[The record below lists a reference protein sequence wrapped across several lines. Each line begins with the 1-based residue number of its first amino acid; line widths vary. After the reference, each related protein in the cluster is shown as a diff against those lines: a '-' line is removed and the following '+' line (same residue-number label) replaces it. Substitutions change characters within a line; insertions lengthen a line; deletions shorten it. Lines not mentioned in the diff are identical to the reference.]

1 MIDYIALK
9 HVGPASSMNINF
21 APKLNILT
29 GNNGLGKTFILDIA
43 WFILTRTWPQ
53 LPALPHRGKDIQPE
67 IEFRKVWKD
76 GLTKPLKISY
86 HFRSQPM
93 MALLFMS
100 GPTVVYQSGIRQRII
115 QSVLTRR
122 GLINIFQSKQFTFP
136 LMIFIT
142 ASAKQTK
149 CFATV

>member
-9 HVGPASSMNINF
+9 HVGPASSMNVNF

-29 GNNGLGKTFILDIA
+29 GDNGLGKTFILDIA

-76 GLTKPLKISY
+76 GLTTAIPAAKRFNLFK
-86 HFRSQPM
+86 
-93 MALLFMS
+93 LLQITKNS
-100 GPTVVYQSGIRQRII
+100 
-115 QSVLTRR
+115 LRR
-122 GLINIFQSKQFTFP
+122 KL
-136 LMIFIT
+136 
-142 ASAKQTK
+142 
-149 CFATV
+149 